1 MNRFPRDNSFEEST
15 DNDNLLLEL
24 YMEDKKAYIRALN
37 QNLPVFEIE
46 GEYTD
51 ETVRKYMSCIDER
64 RLGKEILDPFAGF
77 TSVDNMNKLKCDIF
91 DNREGQTKETSVSL
105 YRNPYAHYNW
115 LQTQAIAIDKLWD
128 NRRAYVSTSF

>member
-1 MNRFPRDNSFEEST
+1 
-15 DNDNLLLEL
+15 
-24 YMEDKKAYIRALN
+24 MEDKKAYIRALN